1 MLDVL
6 ELYRIF
12 HAKSKI
18 YFKANIQTLYTK
30 RETKPTKNFNGL
42 MYLKSL

>member
-6 ELYRIF
+6 EIYRTF
-12 HAKSKI
+12 NTKSKI
-18 YFKANIQTLYTK
+18 YSKANIQTLYTK